1 MNSTT
6 NSDDLQHLT
15 AALLAPLI
23 PLITALDEADLHHE
37 DLPLAMPGL
46 LKSFLDPEVQAAL
59 PAGLRAAADVYL
71 DGLSGYRDGDL
82 DRATLQHEL
91 RLALWDG
98 EACPIEEREI
108 EELGLEE
115 LGLEEY
121 RDG

>member
-1 MNSTT
+1 MNNTT
-6 NSDDLQHLT
+6 NNIQHLE
-15 AALLAPLI
+15 AVLLEPLI

-98 EACPIEEREI
+98 EACPIEDTDI
-108 EELGLEE
+108 EAMGWEE
-115 LGLEEY
+115 QD
-121 RDG
+121 DG

>member
-6 NSDDLQHLT
+6 NPDNLQHLT
-15 AALLAPLI
+15 AALLAPLLS
-23 PLITALDEADLHHE
+23 LITALDEADLHHE
-37 DLPLAMPGL
+37 DLPLVMPGL

-59 PAGLRAAADVYL
+59 PAGLRATAAVYL
-71 DGLSGYRDGDL
+71 EGLPGYRDVDL
-82 DRATLQHEL
+82 DRATFQHEL

-98 EACPIEEREI
+98 EAFPIEEREI

-115 LGLEEY
+115 Y